1 MVSYVMS
8 YWNKNCPRVV
18 PLPHPRCRRKILQ
31 KSQLGC
37 CQQRNA
43 PASPNPRVL
52 SVGSGN
58 GRDPRPKMFT
68 FCGTTILI
76 LSKLSRGD
84 NICQPGK
91 STPETWQDSCSVCHD
106 FGGPHPSLLSLGLTL
121 TEKQLNSAFGGTH
134 QSPGP
139 VLAAVVSKVAV
150 STSPGARWLCA
161 RGRPQQMAR
170 KRPWSRQRGTA
181 ARSHRCLIS
190 KRGGGGSKDEKKR

>member
-121 TEKQLNSAFGGTH
+121 TEKTAELCIRRNASKPRAR
-134 QSPGP
+134 PGSRGVKGCCEHLPGCP
-139 VLAAVVSKVAV
+139 VALCERAAPADGPKAPLVQAERDG
-150 STSPGARWLCA
+150 STEP
-161 RGRPQQMAR
+161 
-170 KRPWSRQRGTA
+170 
-181 ARSHRCLIS
+181 
-190 KRGGGGSKDEKKR
+190 